1 MTGTTASLA
10 RSRAT
15 VVTVVALLAVLAVVL
30 VGTAAYVAGPHPDAS
45 ALRRAAALT
54 GGASAAAFGVAAV
67 LVAATRR
74 LVPGLWG
81 YVPGVVCLV
90 ASSLAVGAV

>member
-1 MTGTTASLA
+1 MTSSTPSLP

-15 VVTVVALLAVLAVVL
+15 VVTVVALLATLAL
-30 VGTAAYVAGPHPDAS
+30 ALTGAAVAVAGPHPDAS
-45 ALRRAAALT
+45 ALRHAAVLT

-67 LVAATRR
+67 LVVATRR